1 MIINKDLVIED
12 TNNSLKNISDKVDN
26 NVALLTPTV
35 LYDGGVNGTNGN
47 VTLSDNWENYSY
59 IEVFYR
65 RLEYETNSVRSST
78 DLVNGTSFVLEGMC
92 CFQGYGNGF
101 WWGWKQFKFT
111 TGSKTVTTSIWGNA
125 YVTASGQGVTTQTS
139 SSSDNT
145 IKIMKILGWK

>member
-1 MIINKDLVIED
+1 MKINKDLVIED

-26 NVALLTPTV
+26 NISLLTPTV
-35 LYDGGVNGTNGN
+35 LYDGGVNGTVGN

-78 DLVNGTSFVLEGMC
+78 DLVNGKNFVLEGMC

-111 TGSKTVTTSIWGNA
+111 TGSKTVTTSVWGNA
-125 YVTASGQGVTTQTS
+125 YVTGSGQGVTTQTS

-145 IKIMKILGWK
+145 IRIMKILGWK